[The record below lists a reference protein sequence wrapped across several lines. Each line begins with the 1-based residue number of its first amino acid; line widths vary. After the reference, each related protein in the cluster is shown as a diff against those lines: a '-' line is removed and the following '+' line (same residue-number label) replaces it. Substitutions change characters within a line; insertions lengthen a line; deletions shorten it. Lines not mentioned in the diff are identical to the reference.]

1 VRRRLGDPRVVPGFP
16 CPSFLT
22 CHPLRPRGDS
32 HRFVPAM
39 RSQHSFRHVMNASAL
54 PIFLQIRFTQ
64 GRHFGASLVRLCCG
78 LSSCLPPVRNLT
90 SFVAAEAFTSRLST
104 SRSPFSP
111 LDMTTAVSGRFCRWD
126 FHPLERQLV
135 LLHHNKEGGSI
146 KKKVQRA
153 CDLIPETWTP
163 EGDDPVE
170 LQLRQNPST
179 SNSSAPESAWK
190 FASQPRPVAERDS
203 GTLTA
208 VTSKRPNPRNYAS
221 AVTRQP
227 RSVSWSAAPVAV

>member
-1 VRRRLGDPRVVPGFP
+1 MPQLSRLSCKSASRRADISGLPG
-16 CPSFLT
+16 SSL
-22 CHPLRPRGDS
+22 LRPVKLLAPCAD
-32 HRFVPAM
+32 
-39 RSQHSFRHVMNASAL
+39 
-54 PIFLQIRFTQ
+54 
-64 GRHFGASLVRLCCG
+64 
-78 LSSCLPPVRNLT
+78 LT

-146 KKKVQRA
+146 KKNLQRA
-153 CDLIPETWTP
+153 SDLIPESWMP

-170 LQLRQNPST
+170 LQSRQNPST

-190 FASQPRPVAERDS
+190 FASQPRPVAERES